1 MLIRNSNLNLA
12 LPTLQRG
19 GVRNGA
25 NVCSSS
31 LDYRVDTFDEI
42 TQTWSSSLGNPI
54 GYIRNGTAQVT
65 RDQFGI
71 CVAFSAGAY
80 IEVSGSLTNPMYFAC
95 VTGSSMSATGAGVAG
110 YDWSI
115 SAQSGQSTFQHIG
128 GTVAPPGFTGNVAEQ
143 LVAFQYTGTSLGRAV
158 LTSYLSGIRWK
169 IAPCGANDYNLQND
183 ARTNSGNG
191 GYGSNFR
198 ISAGALTPLRLRAF
212 GFGAPTEALQ
222 SEYNCRYGTPY
233 YTSFSCP

>member
-12 LPTLQRG
+12 LPTLQRR

-54 GYIRNGTAQVT
+54 GYVRNGTAEVT
-65 RDQFGI
+65 KDQFGI
-71 CVAFSAGAY
+71 CVAFSEGAY
-80 IEVSGSLTNPMYFAC
+80 IEVSGSLPNVLYFAC

-115 SAQSGQSTFQHIG
+115 SSESGQSTFQHIG
-128 GTVAPPGFTGNVAEQ
+128 GTVSPPSFTGNVADQ
-143 LVAFQYTGTSLGRAV
+143 LIAFERIGTSLGRAV

-169 IAPCGANDYNLQND
+169 IAPCGANDYNQQND
-183 ARTNSGNG
+183 IRTNSANG
-191 GYGSNFR
+191 GMGSNFR
-198 ISAGALTPLRLRAF
+198 ISAVGLIPLRLRAF
-212 GFGAPTEALQ
+212 GFGTPTTTLQ
-222 SEYNCRYGTPY
+222 DEYGCRYGTPY
-233 YTSFSCP
+233 YTSFNCP